1 MPEAERCLNESAR
14 AIVGRILASRGYLGV
29 HAMSPPGCA
38 NLVDMGAWCPGSAEA
53 GLLLAE
59 ACLGGLG
66 RAELAWVS
74 LDGVRLP
81 GVRVEVQMPALACL
95 GSQYAGWTIPVE
107 GGVVM
112 GSGPAQLLA
121 AGAGAGAGG
130 PSRLLDYAEEAD
142 AGVLVLEGRQF
153 PSQETISRIASAC
166 SLPPSNLWLLLAPTA
181 SRAGLVQI
189 AARVVEVA
197 LHKLLHL
204 GYDVSRVESASGV
217 CALAPL
223 VRGDIGN
230 GVRDGARCG
239 DRHGDRD
246 AVCDGAQND
255 RCDYACYDRLA
266 MGLANDAIA
275 AAGQCQLTLRDRDRE
290 IDSVVGRVPWSSSPS
305 FGTPFLHLLDS
316 CGRFG
321 DIDPLMFSPA
331 QIVVTNVATG
341 DVLQAGEPSLA
352 MLQMCFK
359 KCFETMGV
367 HSS

>member
-1 MPEAERCLNESAR
+1 MPKREHCLNESAR

-121 AGAGAGAGG
+121 ADAGAGAGG
-130 PSRLLDYAEEAD
+130 PARLLDHAEEAD
-142 AGVLVLEGRQF
+142 VGVLVLEGRQF

-166 SLPPSNLWLLLAPTA
+166 NLPPSSLWLLLAPAA

-204 GYDVSRVESASGV
+204 GYDVSQVESASGV
-217 CALAPL
+217 CALVPL

-230 GVRDGARCG
+230 GVRD
-239 DRHGDRD
+239 D
-246 AVCDGAQND
+246 VCDGTRD
-255 RCDYACYDRLA
+255 DRLA

-290 IDSVVGRVPWSSSPS
+290 IDSVLGRVPWSSSPS

-341 DVLQAGEPSLA
+341 GVLQAGEPSLA